1 LLIWFCV
8 FQTSKVLPAF
18 FSLAANLR
26 VQDVSGDAQHISMLP
41 IIDIVSCHAHSGLS
55 TFVWSAIT
63 TLCFFNA
70 SPQSGGNISS
80 EVIALVLYVSNVF
93 VVVVVILMCHERG
106 FSSVFFAIFRALCF

>member
-1 LLIWFCV
+1 MCFRRQKYCLL
-8 FQTSKVLPAF
+8 L

-41 IIDIVSCHAHSGLS
+41 IIDIVSVMHILVLS

-63 TLCFFNA
+63 TLCLFKA
-70 SPQSGGNISS
+70 SPLLGGTISS
-80 EVIALVLYVSNVF
+80 EVVALVLCVSDVF
-93 VVVVVILMCHERG
+93 VVVVVIVICQERG